1 MIGGVKVERWRI
13 PVTQLFVALL
23 IALVLFSR
31 SRWSER
37 APGVATALFA
47 AGVVLVAVGALGR
60 TWCSMYIAGYKGRAL
75 VTQGPYSVCRHP
87 LYLFS
92 LIGGVG
98 LGLTAKSVTVPL
110 ILLAGFGTVY
120 SLVIRREEE
129 ALRQAFGRDYDDYA
143 KATPRFLPNL
153 ALLREPREHVVDPVV
168 FRTHLLS
175 TVWFLWLIAL
185 AAVVEALHDA
195 HVLPAVLALH

>member
-1 MIGGVKVERWRI
+1 MIEGVTVERWRI
-13 PVTQLFVALL
+13 PATQVFVALL
-23 IALVLFSR
+23 IGLVLFSR
-31 SRWSER
+31 SRWSDR
-37 APGVATALFA
+37 SPGVATALFA
-47 AGVVLVAVGALGR
+47 AGVVLVAVAALGR
-60 TWCSMYIAGYKGRAL
+60 TWCSMYIAGHKGRVL

-98 LGLTAKSVTVPL
+98 LGLTARSLTVPL

-120 SLVIRREEE
+120 SLVVRREEE
-129 ALRQAFGRDYDDYA
+129 ALHQAFGQAYDDYA
-143 KATPRFLPNL
+143 RATPRFLPKL
-153 ALLREPREHVVDPVV
+153 SLLREPREHVVDPLV
-168 FRTHLLS
+168 FRAHLLS

-195 HVLPAVLALH
+195 HVLPAALALY